1 MICIMAAMGRKR
13 ELGNG
18 NKLPWHL
25 PDDLARFRDITRG
38 HSIIMGRKT
47 YESIGKVLPD
57 RKNIIVTRDPG
68 YAAPGGTVAGSM
80 EEALQEARKGG
91 GADEE
96 IFVIGGGEIYK
107 LALPYADK
115 MYLTFVDAEIP
126 ADTYFPEFD
135 ENEWRVVGAVPHAA
149 DDRHAF
155 PFVFKTY
162 EKKKER

>member
-13 ELGNG
+13 ELGNK

-25 PDDLARFRDITRG
+25 PDDLKRFRDITRG

-57 RKNIIVTRDPG
+57 RQNIVVTRDPD
-68 YAAPGGTVAGSM
+68 YKVPGGVVVNSM
-80 EEALQEARKGG
+80 EEAIGYTTEDVIDGK
-91 GADEE
+91 EVF
-96 IFVIGGGEIYK
+96 IIGGGEIYR

-126 ADTYFPEFD
+126 ADTFFPEFN
-135 ENEWRVVGAVPHAA
+135 EKEWREVSAVPHAA

-162 EKKKER
+162 EKKKEN